1 MTQRIVIFGD
11 SLSEGMGPGAVM
23 GASLAERGH
32 YVMVEA
38 RRSRSAWNF
47 FDREDHAAVIAG
59 VLEARPS
66 VIVVWLGTNELGL
79 SAKTNKAA
87 FTRLRDELAGGLDEH
102 GRPWG
107 ARVIAIGPPAFADPE
122 LREQSHAVYATMR
135 EVFATVVDARPR
147 SLDLREAPYRA
158 SDGVHFT
165 ARGAAVL
172 GPRLADDVLGPS
184 PYGHMWIAGAAIG
197 VALLA
202 SIIFKGGVPM

>member
-1 MTQRIVIFGD
+1 VTARIVIFGD
-11 SLSEGMGPGAVM
+11 SLSEGTGPGAVM
-23 GASLAERGH
+23 GAALREDQRVS

-47 FDREDHAAVIAG
+47 YAREEHAAVIAQ

-66 VIVVWLGTNELGL
+66 LVVVWLGTNELGL
-79 SAKTNKAA
+79 SAKTNRAA
-87 FTRLRDELAGGLDEH
+87 FTRLRDDLGKN
-102 GRPWG
+102 G
-107 ARVIAIGPPAFADPE
+107 ARVIAIGPPAFADAE
-122 LREQSHAVYATMR
+122 LRDQATAVYATMR

-172 GPRLADDVLGPS
+172 GPRLADDVLGGARSHPS
-184 PYGHMWIAGAAIG
+184 LWVAGAAIG
-197 VALLA
+197 IAVLVTLI
-202 SIIFKGGVPM
+202 SRGGAPM